1 LFWIIAAIIIG
12 LLLIPVLGLLGVW
25 LYIYIY
31 FLKYVV
37 RIFQERPLFAINRG
51 QPEDGVEDFT
61 IEVVGGSV
69 IRACLLP
76 SFGPRRGVVL
86 FSPEFGSNRWSCR
99 EYSPFLREAGYDVIG
114 YEPRGQG
121 ESDGIEGYQPLHW
134 VTDYEVADVNAVLGW
149 LKSRYGDSISG
160 IGVIGLSKGAGA
172 ATVAAAGDRYICCL
186 VTDGMFAIYTTVVPY
201 MRQWVRIYSKM
212 HWLHNILPDW
222 FYGSLAYVCCWRVE
236 RERHCRFS
244 QVETA
249 LRKLGNRPLLMIN
262 GEKDSYIRSTMAMKL
277 FDIACRS
284 GKASHQFWLAPG
296 ARHNEAIAR
305 HPQEYKK
312 RVLEFFDANLGSASN
327 VLDKSV
333 QCD

>member
-1 LFWIIAAIIIG
+1 MLWIIVAVIAV
-12 LLLIPVLGLLGVW
+12 LLLIPALALLALW

-51 QPEDGVEDFT
+51 QPEEGAEDFS
-61 IEVVGGSV
+61 IEVAGGSV
-69 IRACLLP
+69 IRVCLLHCI
-76 SFGPRRGVVL
+76 GPRRGVVL

-121 ESDGIEGYQPLHW
+121 ESDGISGYQPLHW
-134 VTDYEVADVNAVLGW
+134 VTDYEVADVNAILGW
-149 LKSRYGDSISG
+149 LKSRYGDSITG

-172 ATVAAAGDRYICCL
+172 ATVAAANDQYIRCL

-212 HWLHNILPDW
+212 HWVHNLLPDW
-222 FYGSLAYVCCWRVE
+222 FYGSLAHVCCWRVE
-236 RERHCRFS
+236 QERRCRFS
-244 QVETA
+244 KVEIA
-249 LRKLGNRPLLMIN
+249 LRRLGNRPLLMIN
-262 GEKDSYIRSTMAMKL
+262 GEKDSYIRSAMAMKL

-305 HPQEYKK
+305 HPEEYKR
-312 RVLEFFDANLGSASN
+312 RVLEFFDANLGSESK
-327 VLDKSV
+327 VPSKGV
-333 QCD
+333 